1 MSGMN
6 GHIQHSQRAL
16 KMGQWIARFYR
27 HLGQSPLL
35 HNLSEHQLWC
45 QRTILRDPLHQIAR
59 NCTIREIVDKTQ
71 HGVSSTV
78 EVPRGRQP
86 HRRDAFPPLCSVQ
99 KSLRNAAATLLPRD
113 RNNWTGIAAAQ
124 PHTAQLSQL
133 TPAAG
138 PSGGFGEHCSAVA
151 VHRFVGVK
159 KIENKVGEERGCLWG
174 NATLMPPPV
183 IPPFDICLGS
193 NTGGGSQNTH
203 GKHTFSKPT
212 GTKTSPCRRSF
223 GDAPHSA
230 SLERFGRR
238 REEGPGIHQA
248 EPHQLHSPSDLTI
261 NDLFIII
268 LPLV

>member
-1 MSGMN
+1 MSGTN

-16 KMGQWIARFYR
+16 KMGHWNARFYR

-35 HNLSEHQLWC
+35 HNLSEHQLRW

-86 HRRDAFPPLCSVQ
+86 RGRDTFPPLCSVQ

-124 PHTAQLSQL
+124 PHTVQLSQL

-138 PSGGFGEHCSAVA
+138 PSGGLREHCGAVA
-151 VHRFVGVK
+151 VCRFVGMK
-159 KIENKVGEERGCLWG
+159 KIKNKVGEERGCLWG

-183 IPPFDICLGS
+183 IPLFDICLGS
-193 NTGGGSQNTH
+193 NTGEGHKTHMANTPSLNPPGLKPPPAVAALVMRHTLLPWRGSA
-203 GKHTFSKPT
+203 G
-212 GTKTSPCRRSF
+212 
-223 GDAPHSA
+223 
-230 SLERFGRR
+230 EGRR
-238 REEGPGIHQA
+238 GLEYIR
-248 EPHQLHSPSDLTI
+248 PSAT
-261 NDLFIII
+261 NYVR
-268 LPLV
+268 P